1 MSFSISDDSP
11 YGVPYAGNGII
22 YSQSKILSK
31 LVKQDHGID
40 NLKKN
45 YLLAAFESPDVVES
59 LFVGATGM
67 IVANLIAKYTNM
79 STPAKTLLS
88 LAGFGIGNTLYEMLK
103 NKRYTSFNASTGTS
117 KIIL

>member
-22 YSQSKILSK
+22 FSQSKILSK
-31 LVKQDHGID
+31 LVKQDHGLD
-40 NLKKN
+40 TLKKN
-45 YLLAAFESPDVVES
+45 YLLAAFESPDVIES

-67 IVANLIAKYTNM
+67 LIANLIAKYTNM

-88 LAGFGIGNTLYEMLK
+88 LAGFGIGNTLYQMIK
-103 NKRYTSFNASTGTS
+103 HKRYTSFNASTGTS
-117 KIIL
+117 TIIL